1 MLKAITASLLMEQVL
16 APHINFKST
25 KHDGNDPGTIKVNG
39 FKEPSKR
46 VKDII
51 DTDMN
56 DLKAEIFQNNQML
69 KAMPGS
75 MHAEVISKHLIPKI
89 IQSKYPTLSDNEIE
103 ELRDYFILD
112 WTVKASQIK
121 QVGDKRFWRMADK
134 FINID
139 DLHIDLIYK
148 VNPFQQA
155 YEVLSKS
162 VSSKLLKTISDTIE
176 SQKIDITNEEAVILF
191 KKIPDFL
198 EKNKRLPNINSTNPL
213 ERRIAEAII
222 FLKNLKRKKKNN

>member
-1 MLKAITASLLMEQVL
+1 MPKLAIEDL
-16 APHINFKST
+16 
-25 KHDGNDPGTIKVNG
+25 
-39 FKEPSKR
+39 
-46 VKDII
+46 DI
-51 DTDMN
+51 
-56 DLKAEIFQNNQML
+56 
-69 KAMPGS
+69 
-75 MHAEVISKHLIPKI
+75 
-89 IQSKYPTLSDNEIE
+89 
-103 ELRDYFILD
+103 DY
-112 WTVKASQIK
+112 
-121 QVGDKRFWRMADK
+121 
-134 FINID
+134 
-139 DLHIDLIYK
+139 LHIDLIYK

-213 ERRIAEAII
+213 ERRMAEAII